1 MVGWLAG
8 DGWLSLASGGRMI
21 VAWLAVV
28 VFSSFECISAVPSQ
42 CTSIGVGYQAM
53 EDGSAIATHNDDC
66 NECDIRVTHVPSRD
80 WPKGSQRPVFSTRPP
95 YPRYLESPEYNIHG
109 PDYLVGTEDSSIFP
123 WPEMKPVF
131 FIPQA
136 HHTYAY
142 TLGNY
147 ALQNEKQLSMGESTC
162 AGRFFTTSAY
172 VPAPNTGKARVDV
185 NTLME
190 VAMER
195 CSTARCA
202 IQTMGDLATTYG
214 FYGNDAGSEG
224 AGEAVM
230 IADAVS
236 ETWVFHV
243 SADDTGESA
252 VWVAQRVPEDHITV
266 VPNQFI
272 IREVNLDDKDN
283 YLASANLFDVAIRN
297 KLWDPNSGKPFNY
310 LNVYGFNIGSEGY
323 MATRRTW
330 RVFTL
335 AAPNLQ
341 LNPLTDSVG
350 SFGFGPDGRDPYP
363 FSVKPEKKL
372 SLIDIMKM
380 TRDTFEGTP
389 FDLSVGLAAGPF
401 GDVMR
406 YEALPSSIDPVDGI
420 LYPNESSVALIHERP
435 ISLYRTVYASI
446 AQARKSLPDS
456 VGAVVWISPYAPH
469 HSSYVPVYA
478 VADQTPSGIRKGTQ
492 YKLTKST
499 NYWVHSIVGNYLSRW
514 YKYTIG
520 DIRALQQTVQEDI
533 QKQQADIE
541 TKAINILQSTST
553 DSTDPIG
560 EVKSLLTDFH
570 EKTTSQVRE
579 QWWDFFWSMVG
590 KYRDQMIVK
599 NPHASTYPAAVSWIM
614 YPRWWLESIG
624 YWGAPFTP
632 PPGRSSASPVAPNS
646 YPTLPSQAAYEAAYP
661 QGLGAP
667 YQNYCFQQSNAITYS
682 TIFFY
687 IALFLG
693 GAITTLLAQK
703 IFPGDRKKGYDP
715 IPDNEFRSGRV

>member
-1 MVGWLAG
+1 MLYNIFNFFLFSFFSLTYS
-8 DGWLSLASGGRMI
+8 LSP
-21 VAWLAVV
+21 
-28 VFSSFECISAVPSQ
+28 PSQ
-42 CTSIGVGYQAM
+42 CTSIGVGYLAM
-53 EDGSAIATHNDDC
+53 ADGSAVATHNDDC
-66 NECDIRVTHVPSRD
+66 NECDIRVTHVPARD
-80 WPKGSQRPVFSTRPP
+80 WIEGNKRPIFITRPP
-95 YPRYLESPEYNIHG
+95 YPRYLESVDNNIHG
-109 PDYLVGTEDSSIFP
+109 SEYLIGTEDSSIYP
-123 WPEMKPVF
+123 WTEMKPVF
-131 FIPQA
+131 FIPQVA
-136 HHTYAY
+136 HTYAY

-214 FYGNDAGSEG
+214 FYGNDPGNEG

-230 IADAVS
+230 IADSVS

-243 SADDTGESA
+243 SSDDTGESA
-252 VWVAQRVPEDHITV
+252 VWIAQRVPDDHITV

-272 IREVNLDDKDN
+272 IREVNLDDHDN
-283 YLASANLFDVAIRN
+283 YMASANIYDVAIRN
-297 KLWDPNSGKPFNY
+297 NLWKPESGSPFNY
-310 LNVYGFNIGSEGY
+310 LNIYGWDIGSEGY
-323 MATRRTW
+323 LLTRRTW

-335 AAPNLQ
+335 ASPNIQ
-341 LNPLTDSVG
+341 LNPLTDSFG
-350 SFGFGPDGRDPYP
+350 SFGYGPDGKNPYP

-372 SLIDIMKM
+372 TLTDIMKM

-406 YEALPSSIDPVDGI
+406 YEAMPSTIDPTNGI
-420 LYPNESSVALIHERP
+420 IYPNESSVGLIHERP

-456 VGAVVWISPYAPH
+456 IGAVVWIAPYAPH

-478 VADQTPSGIRKGTQ
+478 IADQTPSGISKGTQ

-514 YKYTIG
+514 YKYTIE
-520 DIRALQQTVQEDI
+520 DVRHLQQTLQEDI
-533 QKQQADIE
+533 QKKQFE
-541 TKAINILQSTST
+541 TEEKALNLFLSSS
-553 DSTDPIG
+553 DSLND
-560 EVKSLLTDFH
+560 VKLLLTDFH
-570 EKTTSQVRE
+570 EKTTSHVRE
-579 QWWDFFWSMVG
+579 QWWDFFWVMVG
-590 KYRDQMIVK
+590 KYRDQMIVT
-599 NPHASTYPAAVSWIM
+599 NPHAPTYPAAIKWIM

-632 PPGRSSASPVAPNS
+632 PPGRTSSPVVPNS
-646 YPTLPSQAAYEAAYP
+646 YPTLPTQAAYDAAYP
-661 QGLGAP
+661 NGLGAP
-667 YQNYCFQQSNAITYS
+667 YQNYCFQQPSS
-682 TIFFY
+682 FSFLTILFY
-687 IALFLG
+687 TGLFVVG
-693 GAITTLLAQK
+693 GITTLILQK
-703 IFPGDRKKGYDP
+703 LFPSSDRKGYDP
-715 IPDNEFRSGRV
+715 IPDNEIRSGRV